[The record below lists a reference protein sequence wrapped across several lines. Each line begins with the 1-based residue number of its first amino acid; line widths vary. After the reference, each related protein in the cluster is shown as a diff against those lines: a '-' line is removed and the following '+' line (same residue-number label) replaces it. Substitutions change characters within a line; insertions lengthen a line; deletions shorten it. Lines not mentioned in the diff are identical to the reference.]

1 MAHHPI
7 TTTTTTTQRRP
18 KSLAVVAV
26 AAKSTTTT
34 TTTTTSRRRVI
45 PSGALGIVLLST
57 TLLVL
62 LLSSACHSS
71 LIADTVSEGE
81 LRFNK
86 NSGPPPVSSSQQQHH
101 HNHNHQQYILHD
113 DEEDDEEDEEPT
125 TTTSRSTT
133 CSIYMAPAS
142 AHGNNGYGIYTTRP
156 VRRGE
161 AFLQGPDVPSIPI
174 LDYWLSSEDHAT
186 TTAAYNN
193 ETTDDRAAQQKAAAA
208 AARRHFHNVFSN
220 YWWTHGKPDHVAYL
234 ADQSAD
240 FQLTF
245 GALPNHH
252 CLLHSLEA
260 HYPSSSSIMY
270 APYADRRAVQT
281 PAAGAY
287 SYNGGRVFVAGRDVQ
302 AGEEIY
308 LNYGTFFLFV
318 IIVAD
323 CSLAHPSHR
332 PPRYLVV

>member
-1 MAHHPI
+1 
-7 TTTTTTTQRRP
+7 
-18 KSLAVVAV
+18 
-26 AAKSTTTT
+26 
-34 TTTTTSRRRVI
+34 
-45 PSGALGIVLLST
+45 
-57 TLLVL
+57 
-62 LLSSACHSS
+62 
-71 LIADTVSEGE
+71 
-81 LRFNK
+81 
-86 NSGPPPVSSSQQQHH
+86 
-101 HNHNHQQYILHD
+101 
-113 DEEDDEEDEEPT
+113 
-125 TTTSRSTT
+125 
-133 CSIYMAPAS
+133 MAPAS

-260 HYPSSSSIMY
+260 HYPSSASNSITY

-332 PPRYLVV
+332 PPLSGREIGIGIRTQVIANAIPMNQRNGITLSPCRPIMKKRPRLFTVITFRPI